1 MLEII
6 PLRTPS
12 FFSCHNLQQTGSM
25 TPVEYRATDISDI
38 DLIQPLWILLN
49 EHMRQRATTFR
60 SHFEQMNF
68 GERKAHFTKAAMTG
82 LVRVDL
88 AYDPLRG
95 GRYVGY
101 CVSSL
106 SLETGGEIESIFI
119 REGYRSL
126 GIGSTL
132 VNRALAWF
140 SENGS
145 VRNRVSVSDGNE
157 AAGGFYKKFGFYPR
171 MMVLELKK

>member
-1 MLEII
+1 
-6 PLRTPS
+6 
-12 FFSCHNLQQTGSM
+12 M
-25 TPVEYRATDISDI
+25 TPVEYRATDISGI

-49 EHMRQRATTFR
+49 EHMRERATTFR
-60 SHFEQMNF
+60 SHFEQITF
-68 GERKAHFTKAAMTG
+68 DDRKKHFEKVAATG
-82 LVRVDL
+82 LLRVDL
-88 AYDPLRG
+88 AFDQLQN

-106 SLETGGEIESIFI
+106 SPEMVGEIESIFI

-140 SENGS
+140 GENGS

-157 AAGGFYKKFGFYPR
+157 AAWSFYKKFGFYPR
-171 MMVLELKK
+171 MMVLEQKNQ